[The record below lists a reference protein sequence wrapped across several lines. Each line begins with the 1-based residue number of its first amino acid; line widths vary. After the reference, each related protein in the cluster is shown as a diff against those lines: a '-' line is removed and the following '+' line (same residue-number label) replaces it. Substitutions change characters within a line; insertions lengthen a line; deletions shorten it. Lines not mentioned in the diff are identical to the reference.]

1 MLACLVHKVL
11 QSPLTHALD
20 TITWLGPIRS
30 TVQGNTCD
38 FIFTIMPLTKTAE
51 RSNSSKF
58 DMELTW
64 QDLVRRQVMWS
75 DLTRVKCVQKL
86 CPYNIVVCFKKSLPL
101 KSPTNM
107 YRGELFRICLHKR
120 RHWNGNSETT
130 SRNRTMTSKEQNLEN
145 KSQEGE
151 KWRWK
156 GIN

>member
-1 MLACLVHKVL
+1 MLVCLVHKVL
-11 QSPLTHALD
+11 QSPLTYALD

-38 FIFTIMPLTKTAE
+38 FVFKIMPLTKTAE

-58 DMELTW
+58 DVELTW

-75 DLTRVKCVQKL
+75 DLTRVKCVQKM
-86 CPYNIVVCFKKSLPL
+86 CPYNIVVCFKKSLL
-101 KSPTNM
+101 LTCTEVSSL
-107 YRGELFRICLHKR
+107 ESVCI
-120 RHWNGNSETT
+120 NGDIEMTT